1 MQYPPPPPPRFW
13 KRVFLCDSAKH
24 KQTTVYLEPYMNMNF
39 EMYFHYKN
47 AQDLW
52 TISLIKFHC
61 ICKYW
66 IFRQPSGLLFNKKTI
81 DFIYNIGHLFA
92 IRHNMQISIG
102 FSARI
107 SISVQSQINSIS
119 ANKAISLKQACN
131 K

>member
-1 MQYPPPPPPRFW
+1 MHKIYGQYHWSNFT
-13 KRVFLCDSAKH
+13 VSVNTEYLDSL
-24 KQTTVYLEPYMNMNF
+24 VGSYS
-39 EMYFHYKN
+39 
-47 AQDLW
+47 
-52 TISLIKFHC
+52 I
-61 ICKYW
+61 
-66 IFRQPSGLLFNKKTI
+66 KKTI

>member
-1 MQYPPPPPPRFW
+1 MHKIYGQYHW
-13 KRVFLCDSAKH
+13 SNVTVSVNTEYLDSLVGSYSIK
-24 KQTTVYLEPYMNMNF
+24 KK
-39 EMYFHYKN
+39 KN
-47 AQDLW
+47 
-52 TISLIKFHC
+52 
-61 ICKYW
+61 
-66 IFRQPSGLLFNKKTI
+66 
-81 DFIYNIGHLFA
+81 DFINNIGHLFA